1 MQIQKSKKDF
11 LRIFLFTF
19 KLNIN
24 FIFKIYLEL

>member
-11 LRIFLFTF
+11 LRIFLFIF